1 MHEILPHSKT
11 DIAQDGNA
19 MAEFSSALR
28 ALVADAPEM
37 RPFLCMGNPLTCK
50 VAVVGINPAATTPF
64 WPFWIEDKGMDR
76 ASWINEYKTLH
87 NGNLSRSRAVLE
99 RFVPQVTNRVI
110 ELNAHAKQSRR
121 LSDLKGE
128 HRTTAV
134 LEFMLGVVQPAIIV
148 CAGTSALKA
157 VLSLSLPWAPTII
170 EARHFIYWGREY
182 ERELAGKVNCLL

>member
-1 MHEILPHSKT
+1 
-11 DIAQDGNA
+11 

-37 RPFLCMGNPLTCK
+37 RPFLCTGNPLTCN

-64 WPFWIEDKGMDR
+64 WPFWIEDIGLDR
-76 ASWINEYKTLH
+76 ASWISEYRALH
-87 NGNLSRSRAVLE
+87 NGNLSRSRAALE
-99 RFVPQVTNRVI
+99 RFVPQVNSRVI
-110 ELNAHAKQSRR
+110 ELNAHAKQSKR

-128 HRTTAV
+128 HRTTGV
-134 LEFMLGVVQPAIIV
+134 LEFMLRAVQPSIIL

-157 VLSLSLPWAPTII
+157 VRSLSLPWVPTMV

-182 ERELAGKVNCLL
+182 ERELAETVNSLL

>member
-1 MHEILPHSKT
+1 MHEILTHSKT
-11 DIAQDGNA
+11 DIAQHRNA

-37 RPFLCMGNPLTCK
+37 RPFLCMGNPLACN

-64 WPFWIEDKGMDR
+64 WPFWTEDKGLDR
-76 ASWINEYKTLH
+76 ASWINEYKALH
-87 NGNLSRSRAVLE
+87 NGNLSRSRAALE

-110 ELNAHAKQSRR
+110 ELNAHAKQSKR
-121 LSDLKGE
+121 LSNLKGE

-134 LEFMLGVVQPAIIV
+134 LEFMLGVVQPAAIL

-157 VLSLSLPWAPTII
+157 VRSLSLPWAPTII

-182 ERELAGKVNCLL
+182 ERELAEQVNSLL

>member
-1 MHEILPHSKT
+1 
-11 DIAQDGNA
+11 

-37 RPFLCMGNPLTCK
+37 RPFLCMGNPLTCN

-64 WPFWIEDKGMDR
+64 WPFWIEDIGLDR
-76 ASWINEYKTLH
+76 ASWISEYRALH
-87 NGNLSRSRAVLE
+87 NGNLSRSRAALE
-99 RFVPQVTNRVI
+99 RFVPQVNSRVI
-110 ELNAHAKQSRR
+110 ELNAHAKQSKR

-128 HRTTAV
+128 HRTTGV
-134 LEFMLGVVQPAIIV
+134 LEFMLRAVQPSIIL

-157 VLSLSLPWAPTII
+157 VRSLSLPWVPTMV

-182 ERELAGKVNCLL
+182 ERELAETVNSLL